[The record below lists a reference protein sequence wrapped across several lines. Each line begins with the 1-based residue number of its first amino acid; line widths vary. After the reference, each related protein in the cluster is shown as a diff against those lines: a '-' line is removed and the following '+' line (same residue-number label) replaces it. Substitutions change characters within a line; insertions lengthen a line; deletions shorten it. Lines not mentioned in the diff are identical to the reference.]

1 MRLMLRATFLIF
13 LGLIILWLAVLPLA
27 AQPAETGDES
37 TGEADITEQP
47 LSEESDT
54 TIDPSGDADI
64 LPADLPTMEF
74 YEQESDDGVTI
85 GPTLADYLKVF
96 AGLLVVIGVIWG
108 ISVLTKKLVTVQGLA
123 SSTESLKV
131 ITTLSLTPTRTL
143 YMIRLG
149 DRIILIGAGDGGLR
163 TLAEIKDPDEVAT
176 ILRDIEFKGNF
187 DLNPFRDRLQS
198 RLGESDEDIEI
209 GDDLNVRQHKLKDV
223 LDRLKSGDED
233 IE

>member
-1 MRLMLRATFLIF
+1 MLRTTFLVF
-13 LGLIILWLAVLPLA
+13 LSLVILWLAVLPLA
-27 AQPAETGDES
+27 AQPADIDDES
-37 TGEADITEQP
+37 TGEADITALP

-54 TIDPSGDADI
+54 TTDPSDDTDN

-74 YEQESDDGVTI
+74 YEQEVEDGVTI

-108 ISVLTKKLVTVQGLA
+108 ISILTKKLVTVQGLA